1 MAQTSLYHYGHTILP
16 QYKATRLVCQVTDL
30 SLDSLI
36 AVVYETRNID
46 LNKFRYETI
55 KRNSTSGFTLKW
67 HVDDTVLVKIKPDS
81 IFDPTDISIHDKYKL
96 SRRAKDENLPC
107 FSLVVYLSEHHVDF
121 MGGEFEF
128 VDETILPQKYM
139 MIFFDS
145 HEVHRVNQVR
155 SGTRMALL
163 YKWYC
168 V

>member
-1 MAQTSLYHYGHTILP
+1 
-16 QYKATRLVCQVTDL
+16 
-30 SLDSLI
+30 
-36 AVVYETRNID
+36 
-46 LNKFRYETI
+46 
-55 KRNSTSGFTLKW
+55 LKW

-81 IFDPTDISIHDKYKL
+81 LFDPTDIRIHDNYKL
-96 SRRAKDENLPC
+96 SQREKDKNLPC
-107 FSLVVYLSEHHVDF
+107 FSLVVYLSEHSVDF

-128 VDETILPQKYM
+128 VDETILPRKHM

-145 HEVHRVNQVR
+145 HEVHRVHQVH